1 MKQTNACQNNQKQN
15 FVNWKLGKKFTQ
27 CRPELKEKIFTSVL
41 SGNHGPGPS
50 DRDQTFP
57 DYVFLCLHNLGLKS
71 QKSSLIQSVVTAVMT
86 QAAALM
92 RLPDFQA
99 GLEPIGSLKR

>member
-1 MKQTNACQNNQKQN
+1 METRKEVYAVPPRIK
-15 FVNWKLGKKFTQ
+15 GKDFYQ
-27 CRPELKEKIFTSVL
+27 FY
-41 SGNHGPGPS
+41 PGIT
-50 DRDQTFP
+50 DRDQTIP
-57 DYVFLCLHNLGLKS
+57 DYLFLYLHNLGLKS

-92 RLPDFQA
+92 RLPDSQA